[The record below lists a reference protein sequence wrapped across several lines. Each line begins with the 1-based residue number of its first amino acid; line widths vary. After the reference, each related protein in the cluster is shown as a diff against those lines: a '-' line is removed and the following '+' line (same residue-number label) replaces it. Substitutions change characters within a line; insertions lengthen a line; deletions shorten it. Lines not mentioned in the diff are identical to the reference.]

1 MNRRDFLKNSAVA
14 AAGAAVLPNMVS
26 GAEAWD
32 VKATEKTHAP
42 IRMGVIG
49 IGIQCIGHIR
59 HLMHR
64 ADARIMALCDV
75 ESIRLNRAKDI
86 VNEAYKQR
94 FGKDD
99 GGLPYSQPGRLHE

>member
-94 FGKDD
+94 FGKEA
-99 GGLPYSQPGRLHE
+99 R